1 MSKQPLRTAVV
12 GLGLPGQGHVVRIV
26 AESADFTLVAGC
38 DMTAE
43 LREKF
48 RAAYPDGRVYADF
61 DEMLKT
67 EHPDVVV
74 IATGALPRCALTLR
88 ALAAGVR
95 GLYLEKPMAVSLGE
109 ARRMTAACAEK
120 RVPLIVNHQRRTLPV
135 FRAMRRLIADGAI
148 GELEAVRA
156 SCAGDLLSDGTHLV
170 DTVRFLAGDAPATW
184 VAGAALLGLDEPGF
198 TGRRYG
204 HAVERGSWGMV
215 GFQSGLRAEFHV
227 GSLMLPRTHYQ
238 FYEAIG
244 IRGRLMRNGDQSPL
258 MIRNE
263 TGGWREAAIEAVD
276 GEEPPRGLAYPEN
289 YRNLARLVRGE
300 TREHPLGAAAALADH
315 EILMAIL
322 ESARRHERLVLPL
335 KQEVYPVDLMLAEA
349 RSRGSAG

>member
-1 MSKQPLRTAVV
+1 MSQPLRTAIV
-12 GLGLPGQGHVVRIV
+12 GLGLPGQGHALRIV

-48 RAAYPDGRVYADF
+48 RSTHPDVRVYADF
-61 DEMLKT
+61 DWMLQR
-67 EHPDVVV
+67 EQPEVVV

-109 ARRMTAACAEK
+109 ARRMAAACAEK
-120 RVPLIVNHQRRTLPV
+120 QVPLIVNHQRRTLPV
-135 FRAMRRLIADGAI
+135 FRAMRRLIAGGAI
-148 GELEAVRA
+148 GEVATIRA

-184 VAGAALLGLDEPGF
+184 IAGAAVLGLGEPGF
-198 TGRRYG
+198 TGQRYG
-204 HAVERGSWGMV
+204 HAVEQGSLGMV
-215 GFQSGLRAEFHV
+215 AFQNGVRAEFHV
-227 GSLMLPRTHYQ
+227 GSLMLPRTRYQ

-244 IRGRLMRNGDQSPL
+244 TRGHLRRDGDASPL
-258 MIRNE
+258 MIRDE
-263 TGGWREAAIEAVD
+263 TDGWREAAIEAVD

-300 TREHPLGAAAALADH
+300 TQEHPLGIASALADQ

-322 ESARRHERLVLPL
+322 ESARRHERLSLPL
-335 KQEVYPVDLMLAEA
+335 AQETYPVDLMLAEA
-349 RSRGSAG
+349 RSRGAPA